1 MKRNSH
7 QLSNFANTAD
17 TAVLVRLH
25 EAELLL
31 SISRTLATFEQLDE
45 MLNYLLKVTTNEIGA
60 DRGTIFLEDTETGE
74 LYSYIAQGDLRSEIR
89 IPRDSG
95 IAGYVFTSG
104 KAVIVSNAYKDPR
117 FNRTVDE
124 KTGYKTKDILCVPI
138 RTMKGKLLGVAQMLN
153 KKDGKFSR
161 KDMQLLMAMTSQAA
175 IVLESFDVIVRM
187 QKVRNQEMAFYEL
200 VSSITAEIELGNLL
214 KKVMSEATK
223 MLNAE
228 RSTLFLNDEKRGELF
243 SKIGEG
249 LGSIEIRFPNNMGI
263 AGAVFTSGET
273 INIPYAYAD
282 LRFNPAFDKQTGFFT
297 RSILCIPV
305 VNKAGKIIGVTQVL
319 NKRGGHFTK
328 DDEAR
333 LRAFT
338 AQIAIALEN
347 AKLFNDIQNMK
358 NYSDSMLESMS
369 NGVITL
375 DENRKIVT
383 CNQAALSM
391 FGITPADILNKR
403 ADEFFSESNQWIME
417 RVRFVE
423 ETRKTDSQIDVVLR
437 TEKATISANLT
448 ICPLTSVEGKHLG
461 TMIVIDDI
469 SAEKRMKTTM
479 SRYMDPI
486 LAGQI
491 LESSEDILG
500 GKNML
505 ATILFSDIRQ
515 FTAMS
520 EALGPQG
527 TVSLLNEYFTLM
539 VECIQKEGGML
550 DKFIG
555 DAIMAAFGVPIPH
568 EDDEDRAVRAA
579 IAMVKTLDE
588 WNKERIKRGEKP
600 VQIGI
605 GLNTDIVVSGNI
617 GSPRR
622 MDYTLIGDGVNL
634 ASRLEGL
641 CKKYYARILLSE
653 HTYRRL
659 KGTYRIREVD
669 RVVVK
674 GKSETVGVFEV
685 LDYHT
690 ENSFP
695 NMMNAI
701 AYFHDGLKLYR
712 KKAWDKAIDAF
723 AEASHLV
730 PTDQLSRVYIDRCLY
745 FKQHPPGE
753 DWDGIWIMDDK

>member
-1 MKRNSH
+1 MRKSNT
-7 QLSNFANTAD
+7 QLNVSAKGMETD
-17 TAVLVRLH
+17 VLIRLQ

-31 SISRTLATFEQLDE
+31 NISRTLATFEKLDE
-45 MLNYLLKVTTNEIGA
+45 MLNYLLEVTTREIGA

-74 LYSYIAQGDLRSEIR
+74 LYSFIAQGNLKIEIR

-104 KAVIVSNAYKDPR
+104 KGLIVHNAYRDRR

-138 RTMKGKLLGVAQMLN
+138 RTMKGKLLGVAQVLN
-153 KKDGKFSR
+153 KKEGKFSK
-161 KDMQLLMAMTSQAA
+161 KDMQLLMSMTAQAA
-175 IVLESFDVIVRM
+175 IVLESFDIVSRM
-187 QKVRNQEMAFYEL
+187 QKVRTQEMGFYDL

-214 KKVMSEATK
+214 RKVMSEATK

-228 RSTLFLNDEKRGELF
+228 RSTLFLNDEKKGELF

-249 LGSIEIRFPNNMGI
+249 LGSTEIRFPNNMGI
-263 AGAVFTSGET
+263 AGSVFTSGET

-282 LRFNPAFDKQTGFFT
+282 LRFNPAFDRQTGFFT
-297 RSILCIPV
+297 RSILCVPV

-319 NKRGGHFTK
+319 NKRSGHFTK
-328 DDEAR
+328 DDETR

-358 NYSDSMLESMS
+358 NYNESMLESMS

-383 CNQAALSM
+383 CNQAALRI
-391 FGITPADILNKR
+391 FGVTSEDILDR
-403 ADEFFSESNQWIME
+403 RGDEFFSGDNVWIME
-417 RVRFVE
+417 RIRYVE
-423 ETRKTDSQIDVVLR
+423 ETRKTDVQMDVVLR
-437 TEKATISANLT
+437 MENATVSANIT

-461 TMIVIDDI
+461 TMIVVDDI

-500 GKNML
+500 GKSML

-515 FTAMS
+515 FTALS

-555 DAIMAAFGVPIPH
+555 DAIMAAFGVPVSH
-568 EDDEDRAVRAA
+568 DDDEDRAVRAA
-579 IAMVKTLDE
+579 IAMVKTLHG
-588 WNKERIKRGEKP
+588 WNKERIKKGQKP
-600 VQIGI
+600 VNIGI
-605 GLNTDIVVSGNI
+605 GLNTDMVVSGNI

-641 CKKYYARILLSE
+641 CKTYHARILLSE

-674 GKSETVGVFEV
+674 GKSETVSVFEV

-690 ENSFP
+690 EESFP

-701 AYFHDGLKLYR
+701 AHFHDGLNLYR
-712 KKAWDKAIDAF
+712 KRAWDKAISAF
-723 AEASHLV
+723 TEASRLV
-730 PTDQLSRVYIDRCLY
+730 PRDELCRLYINRCLY
-745 FKQHPPGE
+745 FKKHPPGN
-753 DWDGIWIMDDK
+753 DWSGVWVMETK